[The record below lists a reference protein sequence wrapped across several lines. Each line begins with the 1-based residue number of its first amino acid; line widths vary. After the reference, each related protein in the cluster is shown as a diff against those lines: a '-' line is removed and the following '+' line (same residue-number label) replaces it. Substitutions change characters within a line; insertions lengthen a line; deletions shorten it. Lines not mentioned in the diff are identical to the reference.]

1 MNDCVRRTSIP
12 LGVSVEGDKKKKN
25 RKEEIGNKGILRI
38 PSASMKQHLDNRNR
52 MPRSDGP

>member
-1 MNDCVRRTSIP
+1 MNDCVRRTLIP
-12 LGVSVEGDKKKKN
+12 LGASVEGGQEKN

>member
-1 MNDCVRRTSIP
+1 MNDCVRRTLIP
-12 LGVSVEGDKKKKN
+12 LGASVEGGQEKN
-25 RKEEIGNKGILRI
+25 RKEEIWNKGILRI